1 MFALSDP
8 IRKGSGG
15 GGGWRKKAKVKFIK
29 RHLLNFWLPSE
40 KGWCDCYSV
49 GTSIC
54 RPVISTSV
62 IEAGA
67 ITEVIT
73 VFSEEGR
80 CYFSF
85 P

>member
-15 GGGWRKKAKVKFIK
+15 GGEKKAKVKIIK
-29 RHLLNFWLPSE
+29 RHLLKFWLPSE

-54 RPVISTSV
+54 HPVISTSV

-67 ITEVIT
+67 VTEVMTI
-73 VFSEEGR
+73 FSEEGR